1 MLEHVTLCLNPTLN
15 CCIAV
20 PYQKNWDSTCT
31 TFKTIKFC
39 CKVWRWRSSMCPQ
52 SAVWS

>member
-1 MLEHVTLCLNPTLN
+1 M
-15 CCIAV
+15 
-20 PYQKNWDSTCT
+20 
-31 TFKTIKFC
+31 FKKIIYF